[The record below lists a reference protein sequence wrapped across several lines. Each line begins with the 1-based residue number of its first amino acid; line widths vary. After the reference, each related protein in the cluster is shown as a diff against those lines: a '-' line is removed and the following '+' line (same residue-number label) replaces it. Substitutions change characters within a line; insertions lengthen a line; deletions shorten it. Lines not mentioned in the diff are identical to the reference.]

1 MSISAYGPG
10 KWRIWIDKYKKG
22 TTTRAGRKTEV
33 FTGTKTEARRRERDL
48 EAERD
53 SGRLIDRHNQ
63 PLGKYLEWW
72 FQEIEATLE
81 ISSFIACKNHL
92 HRVWKTDLHEIPLAA
107 LLPEHIQEVLNHM
120 EKVERVSYGTIKNF
134 RDNLRNALNRAIEL
148 NRITVNPILVCKLPK
163 ERRRKKVIWTRPQLD
178 GFLEYIRDDGYHYS
192 DAFELILFTGLR
204 RAEICGLHWSMVNF
218 EEHYL
223 DMNRTRHSMP
233 KLGPDRPGGGWY
245 EKAPKSEMGLRY
257 LEISP
262 RCVALLRRVQAT
274 QAHFQLGAPGIWPAD
289 PFVICR
295 PDGTVTRPDKMGR
308 YFRKLLDRYNAGVDE
323 KDQLPMVTPH
333 DLRRHHASYL
343 AELGYTTS
351 AIAARLGHAS
361 TTITD
366 RVYIRNRP
374 GAFSDYVERLDEF
387 LDGPVDDGPSDL

>member
-107 LLPEHIQEVLNHM
+107 LLPEHIQEVMNHM
-120 EKVERVSYGTIKNF
+120 EKVEKVSYGTIKNF

-262 RCVALLRRVQAT
+262 RCVALLRRVQAK

-387 LDGPVDDGPSDL
+387 LDGSEDDGPSDL

>member
-1 MSISAYGPG
+1 M
-10 KWRIWIDKYKKG
+10 
-22 TTTRAGRKTEV
+22 
-33 FTGTKTEARRRERDL
+33 
-48 EAERD
+48 
-53 SGRLIDRHNQ
+53 
-63 PLGKYLEWW
+63 
-72 FQEIEATLE
+72 E

-107 LLPEHIQEVLNHM
+107 LLPEHIQEVMNHM
-120 EKVERVSYGTIKNF
+120 EKVEKVSYGTIKNF

-148 NRITVNPILVCKLPK
+148 KRITVNPILVCKLPK

-262 RCVALLRRVQAT
+262 RCVALLRRVQAK
-274 QAHFQLGAPGIWPAD
+274 QAHFQLRAPGIWPAD

-374 GAFSDYVERLDEF
+374 GAFSDYVEKLDEF
-387 LDGPVDDGPSDL
+387 LDGPVDDR

>member
-107 LLPEHIQEVLNHM
+107 LLPEHIQEVMNHM
-120 EKVERVSYGTIKNF
+120 EKVEKVSYGTIKNF

-262 RCVALLRRVQAT
+262 RCVALLRRVQAK

-308 YFRKLLDRYNAGVDE
+308 YFRKLLDRYNAGVDG

-387 LDGPVDDGPSDL
+387 LDGPVDDGPPDL

>member
-10 KWRIWIDKYKKG
+10 KWRIWIDTYKKG

-33 FTGTKTEARRRERDL
+33 FTGTKIGARRRERDL

-53 SGRLIDRHNQ
+53 SGRLIDRNNQ
-63 PLGKYLEWW
+63 PLGQYLEWW
-72 FQEIEATLE
+72 FQEVEMTME
-81 ISSFIACKNHL
+81 ISSFKSLKGHL

-107 LLPEHIQEVLNHM
+107 LMPEHIQDVLNHM

-134 RDNLRNALNRAIEL
+134 RDNLRNGLNRAVEL
-148 NRITVNPILVCKLPK
+148 NRIAVNPILVCKLPK
-163 ERRRKKVIWTRPQLD
+163 ERRRKKIIWTRPQLD

-245 EKAPKSEMGLRY
+245 EKAPKSDSGLRY
-257 LEISP
+257 LELSP
-262 RCVALLRRVQAT
+262 RCVALLRRIQAQ
-274 QAHFQLGAPGIWPAD
+274 QAHFQLEAPGIWPAD

-295 PDGTVTRPDKMGR
+295 PDGTVTRPDAMGR
-308 YFRKLLDRYNAGVDE
+308 YFGRLLDRYNAGVDE
-323 KDQLPMVTPH
+323 ADQLPVVTPH

-361 TTITD
+361 TTITE
-366 RVYIRNRP
+366 RVYIRHRP
-374 GAFSDYVERLDEF
+374 GAFADYVEKLDEF
-387 LDGPVDDGPSDL
+387 LDGPVDDGPSGV

>member
-10 KWRIWIDKYKKG
+10 KCRIWIDKYKKG
-22 TTTRAGRKTEV
+22 TTTRAGRKTE
-33 FTGTKTEARRRERDL
+33 ARRRERDL
-48 EAERD
+48 DAERD

-120 EKVERVSYGTIKNF
+120 EKVEKVSYGTIKNF

-323 KDQLPMVTPH
+323 KDQLPVVTPH

-387 LDGPVDDGPSDL
+387 LDGPVDDR

>member
-22 TTTRAGRKTEV
+22 TPTSAGRKTEV

-120 EKVERVSYGTIKNF
+120 EKVEKVSYGTIKNF

-361 TTITD
+361 TPITD

-387 LDGPVDDGPSDL
+387 LDGPVDDR